1 MPQSRI
7 DTGFALVQSYGAI
20 STLARAF
27 YAPRACMF
35 NPTDFLARL
44 TRHAQNLR
52 PVSSGQEIGKG
63 LKSLWCE
70 CYNIDL
76 LPPTLAVKKNR
87 RLRVYFSALSS
98 FNTIA

>member
-1 MPQSRI
+1 
-7 DTGFALVQSYGAI
+7 LVQSYGAI

-63 LKSLWCE
+63 L
-70 CYNIDL
+70 
-76 LPPTLAVKKNR
+76 
-87 RLRVYFSALSS
+87 
-98 FNTIA
+98 